1 MSLLNE
7 IIKNDNVE
15 ELKKY
20 VRSLKNTD
28 EEEKFY
34 ECNTNII
41 SALMNGCKNSFSY
54 LITLNSFDL
63 TDYNNDLFSDCV
75 GYYCE
80 TGDSFFYLKLLEKR
94 VVVDTVETKGYE
106 DDPDVIVH
114 INYFKNKDKILNF

>member
-1 MSLLNE
+1 MPLLNE

-20 VRSLKNTD
+20 ISSLKNTE

-34 ECNTNII
+34 KFNTNII
-41 SALMNGCKNSFSY
+41 SALMNGSKNSFSY
-54 LITLNSFDL
+54 LINLNSFDL
-63 TDYNNDLFSDCV
+63 TDCNNDLFSDCV

-94 VVVDTVETKGYE
+94 AVVNTVDTKGYGE
-106 DDPDVIVH
+106 DPEVIVH
-114 INYFKNKDKILNF
+114 INYFKNKDKVLNF